1 MGQRLCWLSSSGA
14 KQGGFEQQPPV
25 WRFCS
30 SPSSLQKAESLL
42 AVGLQPD
49 QWHRVGAC
57 MDSIGGVMQQ
67 ACCCACS
74 QHPATVYCLH
84 PTYCL
89 PNIAVLQ
96 SRAAC
101 SIEAVQAVRRRAR
114 VMHLNWVLQGHV
126 QTCRVQHK
134 EVQQMWKP
142 ADLL

>member
-1 MGQRLCWLSSSGA
+1 
-14 KQGGFEQQPPV
+14 
-25 WRFCS
+25 
-30 SPSSLQKAESLL
+30 
-42 AVGLQPD
+42 
-49 QWHRVGAC
+49 
-57 MDSIGGVMQQ
+57 MQQ

-84 PTYCL
+84 L

-101 SIEAVQAVRRRAR
+101 SIEAVQAVCQRAR
-114 VMHLNWVLQGHV
+114 VMHQNWVLQGHV
-126 QTCRVQHK
+126 QTCCVQHK